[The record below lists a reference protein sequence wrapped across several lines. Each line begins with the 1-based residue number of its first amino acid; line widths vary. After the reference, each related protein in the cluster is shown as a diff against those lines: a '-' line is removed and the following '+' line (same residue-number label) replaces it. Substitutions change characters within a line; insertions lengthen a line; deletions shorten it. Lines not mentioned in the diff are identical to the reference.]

1 VDARQLQYF
10 LAVVDEGGVHAAARK
25 LFVSQPSV
33 SQSLR
38 LLERDLQ
45 AALFTRTGRRLV
57 LTAAGESLVAPAREV
72 LHWMELSRAHV
83 DAVNG
88 LRTGRLALATMPSQ
102 AIDPLPAVTKRFA
115 TRYPLVQIVI
125 RAAGTPADVMSM
137 VREGVVDLG
146 MMAVTEQ
153 PDTEGLV
160 VHPVAQQRFIVVSS
174 RSENLPAHGPLTYA
188 QLEGQRLIVGQP
200 GTGMRR
206 VADHVMAA
214 NRATIAVVETE
225 HREAVLPMVL
235 AGTGIA
241 IVSEAW
247 RDLARQVGL
256 VIHDLVSD
264 ERLDVSLVH
273 RPVRLTPAARA
284 FLLATVPGAGS
295 PPPTAGRAGPGRRP
309 EREEA
314 EAASDP
320 DESEV
325 ARP

>member
-45 AALFTRTGRRLV
+45 ATLFSRTGRRLV

-102 AIDPLPAVTKRFA
+102 AVDPLPAVTTRFA
-115 TRYPLVQIVI
+115 TRYPLVQILI

-137 VREGVVDLG
+137 VRAGVVDLG
-146 MMAVTEQ
+146 MMAVTEP
-153 PDTEGLV
+153 PDSEGLV
-160 VHPVAQQRFIVVSS
+160 VHPVAQQRFIVVSARHES
-174 RSENLPAHGPLTYA
+174 LPAHGPLTYA
-188 QLEGQRLIVGQP
+188 HLEGQRLIVGQP

-206 VADHVMAA
+206 VADQVIAA
-214 NRATIAVVETE
+214 NRATVAVVETE
-225 HREAVLPMVL
+225 HREAVLPLVL
-235 AGTGIA
+235 AGAGTA

-247 RDLARQVGL
+247 RELARQAGL
-256 VIHDLVSD
+256 VVHDLVSD

-273 RPVRLTPAARA
+273 RPAELTPAARA
-284 FLLATVPGAGS
+284 FLLMTVPGASRAS
-295 PPPTAGRAGPGRRP
+295 PPAGAGSRDRRDHAEPGVT
-309 EREEA
+309 
-314 EAASDP
+314 DP
-320 DESEV
+320 
-325 ARP
+325 